1 MCISHRS
8 NLGHH
13 SRVTPWSEYTISSM
27 SQFKKLII
35 CALIGI
41 VSYGALLIIMIV
53 VFPYGFSNIE
63 YSRVPW
69 KREPLRSELELIRVT
84 FTSPD
89 QNLGIVQLPLVKSYD
104 PDSVPIL
111 FKVEDAA
118 TNQTMHQQIY
128 QSSVLTNASE
138 FPFGLPA
145 IKNSLDRKYAL
156 VLQMMQTGTKLSI
169 VLDTSNQY
177 VASIHQYDK
186 AQLKG
191 KITNMMGFILTK
203 VSTTHQKAGWSS
215 LIVLAISCLAYPFVL
230 QYFAPKQTLRQTS
243 DQTIFAQLVQSQM
256 VIVLMLVP
264 NLISDGV
271 YAVWFLLYLLLSY
284 FGGISLRSHYLWAL
298 ILLVASPFLLLLSEV
313 IRAENASVLAFFLLC
328 TGVGMETVRRI
339 KSAHKS
345 AA

>member
-1 MCISHRS
+1 MYTS
-8 NLGHH
+8 HH
-13 SRVTPWSEYTISSM
+13 SNPRQLGQVTPGSEYTISSM

-41 VSYGALLIIMIV
+41 VAYGALLIIMIV

-69 KREPLRSELELIRVT
+69 KKEPLRSELELIRVT

-111 FKVEDAA
+111 FKVEDVV
-118 TNQTMHQQIY
+118 TNQIIHQQIY
-128 QSSVLTNASE
+128 QSSLLTNVSE
-138 FPFGLPA
+138 FPFGLPT
-145 IKNSLDRKYAL
+145 INNSLDRQYAL
-156 VLQMMQTGTKLSI
+156 VLQTIQTGTKPSI
-169 VLDTSNQY
+169 RLDTNSRY

-186 AQLKG
+186 TQLKE
-191 KITNMMGFILTK
+191 KSANMMRFILTK
-203 VSTTHQKAGWSS
+203 VSTTQQIVGWSS
-215 LIVLAISCLAYPFVL
+215 LILLVATSLVYPLGVL
-230 QYFAPKQTLRQTS
+230 YFTPMHALRRAS
-243 DQTIFAQLVQSQM
+243 EQTIFALLVQIQM
-256 VIVLMLVP
+256 IVVLLLVP

-271 YAVWFLLYLLLSY
+271 YMVWFLLYLLISY
-284 FGGISLRSHYLWAL
+284 WGGTSLRSHYLWAL
-298 ILLVASPFLLLLSEV
+298 ILLVASPFLLLLTEV

-328 TGVGMETVRRI
+328 TGVGIETVRRI
-339 KSAHKS
+339 KSLHKR

>member
-1 MCISHRS
+1 
-8 NLGHH
+8 
-13 SRVTPWSEYTISSM
+13 M

-41 VSYGALLIIMIV
+41 VAYGALLIIMIV

-69 KREPLRSELELIRVT
+69 KKEPLRSEPELIRVT

-111 FKVEDAA
+111 FKVEDVA
-118 TNQTMHQQIY
+118 TNQTIHQQIY
-128 QSSVLTNASE
+128 QSSLLTNVSE

-145 IKNSLDRKYAL
+145 INNSLDRTYAL
-156 VLQMMQTGTKLSI
+156 VLQTIQTGTKPSI
-169 VLDTSNQY
+169 RLDTNSQY

-186 AQLKG
+186 AQLKA
-191 KITNMMGFILTK
+191 KTTNMMGFILTK

-215 LIVLAISCLAYPFVL
+215 LIVLVISCLAYPFVL
-230 QYFAPKQTLRQTS
+230 QYFTPRHALRRAS
-243 DQTIFAQLVQSQM
+243 EQTIFALLVQSQM
-256 VIVLMLVP
+256 IVVLLLVP
-264 NLISDGV
+264 NLITDGV

-284 FGGISLRSHYLWAL
+284 FGSISLRSHYLWAL
-298 ILLVASPFLLLLSEV
+298 SLLVASPFLLLLSEV

-345 AA
+345 AS